1 MATKCHIQKVE
12 TIQTP
17 FALLLLLFEREQKNC
32 SFPFF
37 ASLGVFQRPYL
48 SKFLYFYDHGGV
60 SQTILLISKRNIHTQ
75 DFISQID
82 MVSQKIEICIEMVK
96 MAIEIVTMFVD
107 TVGTIISKDNDNSS
121 STTQSN
127 IDLPTPYVGFWRMD
141 IFSIQFNFVWDR
153 DVDAIVGI
161 WEIKFWYSFEISIV
175 NELKIQ
181 LLKLTKFNTCWFLR
195 FVVIV
200 LLIIQI
206 NSLYATL
213 LWSWSI

>member
-1 MATKCHIQKVE
+1 MKQFK
-12 TIQTP
+12 P
-17 FALLLLLFEREQKNC
+17 LLHYYLRESKKTVV
-32 SFPFF
+32 F

-96 MAIEIVTMFVD
+96 MAIEIVTVFAD
-107 TVGTIISKDNDNSS
+107 TVDTIISKDNDNSS
-121 STTQSN
+121 STTTQSN
-127 IDLPTPYVGFWRMD
+127 INLPTPYVGFWHMD

-153 DVDAIVGI
+153 DVDAIV
-161 WEIKFWYSFEISIV
+161 EIKFCFSFEISIV

-181 LLKLTKFNTCWFLR
+181 LLN
-195 FVVIV
+195 
-200 LLIIQI
+200 LLISSICCYCSPNYSDKLSICNFAMELI
-206 NSLYATL
+206 NIIWT
-213 LWSWSI
+213 IN